1 MDLTNLNKDRKDRR
15 KAAVDLSTMVYGKVP
30 PQAKDLEEMVLGAI
44 MLDRN
49 AIDIAA
55 LILTAESFYVESH
68 QRIFRAAMTL
78 NLANQAIDIATVC
91 NQLRTTEELEYA
103 GGPYYVTRLTNSVTS
118 AVGTETHC
126 RIIQQKFIQRELIR
140 ISGEIMQEAYEDSAD
155 AFELLDY
162 AEEKLLSVGTTNL
175 QGDVVSIENVVPK
188 AMQRIETARMND
200 SAITGVPSGFPTLDH
215 ATRGW
220 QPGLIIL
227 AARPSV
233 GKSALA
239 LALADAATKNPYKVV
254 PVAIWSLEMDAVQN
268 VLRMLSSN
276 SEIYLHRIQTGRL
289 EDHQVKHLYDIAA
302 QLAKRKIFFD
312 DKPNLT
318 ILSLRAKARRL
329 KKKYNIG
336 LIIIDYLQLMSGSGE
351 KGNRE
356 QEIARISRGLK
367 LLSKELDIPVIALS
381 QMSRAIE
388 SRTGSKR
395 IPQLSDIRESGAIE
409 QDADVVIM
417 LWGPEEDE
425 VKEDA
430 SKLKERYARI
440 AKQRDGVLLTV
451 NLEFR
456 TEIQKLIEQNPDKP
470 DLPAGSWIP
479 VPTVAAPR
487 DYTEP
492 SRGHEEELPF

>member
-1 MDLTNLNKDRKDRR
+1 MDLTNLNKDRKERR
-15 KAAVDLSTMVYGKVP
+15 RGTMDLSTMVYGKVP
-30 PQAKDLEEMVLGAI
+30 PQAKDLEEAVLGAI
-44 MLDRN
+44 MLPGD
-49 AIDIAA
+49 AID
-55 LILTAESFYVESH
+55 TAIGMITPESFYVESH
-68 QRIFRAAMTL
+68 QRIYRAMLDL
-78 NLANQAIDIATVC
+78 NARSQTIDILTVV
-91 NQLRTTEELEYA
+91 NQLKTSEELELV
-103 GGPYYVTRLTNSVTS
+103 GGSYFVTRLTNSVVN

-140 ISGEIMQEAYEDSAD
+140 ISGEIIQEAYEDSAD
-155 AFELLDY
+155 AFDLLDS
-162 AEEKLLSVGTTNL
+162 AEEKLLSIGSGNL
-175 QGDVVSIENVVPK
+175 QSDVVPIDRVVPK
-188 AMQRIETARMND
+188 AMQRIETARLND
-200 SAITGVPSGFPTLDH
+200 SSITGVPSGFPSLDH

-239 LALADAATKNPYKVV
+239 LALADAATKNPYKEV

-268 VLRMLSSN
+268 VLRMLSSA
-276 SEIYLHRIQTGRL
+276 SEIWLHRIQTGRL
-289 EDHQVKHLYDIAA
+289 EEHQVKKLYDAAA

-312 DKPNLT
+312 DKPGLT

-336 LIIIDYLQLMSGSGE
+336 LIIIDYLQLMSGGGE

-356 QEIARISRGLK
+356 QEISRISRGLK

-381 QMSRAIE
+381 QMSREIE
-388 SRTGSKR
+388 KRTGSKR
-395 IPQLSDIRESGAIE
+395 VPMLSDIRESGAIE

-425 VKEDA
+425 VKDNA
-430 SKLKERYARI
+430 DLLNKRYARI

-456 TEIQKLIEQNPDKP
+456 TEIQKLIEYFPDKP
-470 DLPAGSWIP
+470 DLPPGSWRP
-479 VPTVAAPR
+479 VPTDTAPR
-487 DYTEP
+487 DPTQSVREQN
-492 SRGHEEELPF
+492 EELPF